1 MVFDHCLYFNTTA
14 LARRLER
21 EWATA
26 FEPFDLSPPQGF
38 LLRAI
43 LATPG
48 APQRELAALLAIAR
62 PTATRALDQ
71 LSDKGYVERRTSAGD
86 GREVMIFPTHKA
98 SAIQARLNDASAR
111 VTQRL
116 KRFLGEDV
124 FEETVDKVRDVRS
137 ALK

>member
-1 MVFDHCLYFNTTA
+1 MFDQCLYFNTTA

-21 EWATA
+21 EWAAA

-48 APQRELAALLAIAR
+48 VPQRELAAMLAIAR

-71 LSDKGYVERRTSAGD
+71 LAQKGYVERRTSAGD
-86 GREVMIFPTHKA
+86 GREVFIFPTDKA
-98 SAIQARLNDASAR
+98 SAIQVRLNDASGR

-116 KRFLGEDV
+116 KRFLGEEV
-124 FEETVDKVRDVRS
+124 FEETVKKVRGVRS